1 MVEQDGKPW
10 YWCEKHKFKTKEGVV
25 TNGMN
30 FTHKPDEHDAAMD
43 KRNKG
48 RKWGTAAA
56 AASTGNDSAGK
67 PTTTPSVSNDS
78 SASKLSLSKSL
89 QAALVTTAG
98 ITEDQFK
105 KIWAQ
110 AYNASGN

>member
-1 MVEQDGKPW
+1 MVERDGKPW

-25 TNGMN
+25 TNGMYV
-30 FTHKPDEHDAAMD
+30 THKPDEHDAE
-43 KRNKG
+43 KRNKD

-56 AASTGNDSAGK
+56 AASTGNDPASK
-67 PTTTPSVSNDS
+67 PTTTPSISNDS

-105 KIWAQ
+105 KIWAE
-110 AYNASGN
+110 ACNASGN